1 MQHNRP
7 LVVSAEFRGGAR
19 LIVRIWR
26 AQSVVPKHGHAPM
39 GERGMALRR
48 PAARGK

>member
-1 MQHNRP
+1 
-7 LVVSAEFRGGAR
+7 
-19 LIVRIWR
+19 
-26 AQSVVPKHGHAPM
+26 VPKHGHAPM